1 MKTLTVLM
9 ALWLSPARAGDLPSP
24 APAAED
30 ARSAPGTYGYG
41 MEQRLAGDHAG
52 AKATFMNLLLREPAS
67 SGALEGLSL
76 ACIALGQYE
85 EALVYLRQWEA
96 ASPGSPYILKLKLR
110 AQTSAGEEEGALLTC
125 RALAAIDPRDC
136 VMRARAESLAGR
148 AGAGV
153 FPEAR
158 TSRTLSI
165 EGLETSAPQRILYEG
180 RSASAR
186 FRHALGGGL
195 KLIGGAAI
203 RREAQR
209 NDGRGFTYYDIQEK
223 TYSAGLARGYGSGRG
238 WEAEY
243 GRSFLSDI
251 EGEGVG
257 RREVDRL
264 RLHGYTR
271 LRGTSLRLWLAS
283 APRYLRVSGGSSYFR
298 LLRDESVRAEAEGGS
313 GGLSW
318 LARAGV
324 TDTSEGTTL
333 PAYSLRGGLES
344 GPWYFNSVYAHAQ
357 QEFYSG
363 SADGRLRYVNYD
375 RLGLGL
381 RRQEAERYRA
391 GVSGAGT
398 FYSDANSLGEL
409 DAELAAWL
417 PRNAEF
423 HAAYR
428 FSYRD
433 FGRDAS
439 GYDSTDEKGHW
450 LGAYWRRCRGRNWS
464 AMAGY
469 EHGFLSDR
477 LMSYDA
483 GVYLAEFDWYA
494 GPSGA
499 ISLQARRRTT
509 TGRGNSF
516 SAGLQARISFR

>member
-1 MKTLTVLM
+1 MTIP
-9 ALWLSPARAGDLPSP
+9 ALVFLLLQP
-24 APAAED
+24 PAAGAAEISSAA
-30 ARSAPGTYGYG
+30 ARGGYDYG
-41 MEQRLAGDHAG
+41 MEQRRAGDHAG
-52 AKATFMNLLLREPAS
+52 SRATFMELLASDPSS

-76 ACIALGQYE
+76 ACLALGRYE
-85 EALVYLRQWEA
+85 EALGYLEKWNSQ
-96 ASPGSPYILKLKLR
+96 SPGNPYILRLLLR
-110 AQTSAGEEEGALLTC
+110 ARGAAGDDEGALETC
-125 RALAAIDPRDC
+125 RELAAIDPRDC
-136 VMRARAESLAGR
+136 AARSRAESLGGR
-148 AGAGV
+148 AGDGF
-153 FPEAR
+153 FPGAR

-165 EGLETSAPQRILYEG
+165 EGLETPGPQRILYEG

-186 FRHALGGGL
+186 FRRRLGGGL
-195 KLIGGAAI
+195 ALTGGAEI
-203 RREAQR
+203 REEAQR
-209 NDGRGFTYYDIQEK
+209 NDGRGFTYYDIRERV
-223 TYSAGLARGYGSGRG
+223 YSAGLARRYGGRSG

-257 RREVDRL
+257 TREVDRL

-271 LRGTSLRLWLAS
+271 LRGTSLRLWLDRG
-283 APRYLRVSGGSSYFR
+283 PRYLRVSGGSSYFS
-298 LLRDESVRAEAEGGS
+298 LLRDDSVRAEAEGGS

-318 LARAGV
+318 LARGGV

-333 PAYSLRGGLES
+333 PAYSLRGNLES
-344 GPWYFNSVYAHAQ
+344 GPWYFSSSYAHAQ

-363 SADGRLRYVNYD
+363 SAGGRLRYVNYD

-398 FYSDANSLGEL
+398 FYSDANRLGEL

-417 PRNAEF
+417 PRNTEF
-423 HAAYR
+423 YAAYR

-464 AMAGY
+464 ALAGY
-469 EHGFLSDR
+469 EHGFLSDP
-477 LMSYDA
+477 LMNYDA

-494 GPSGA
+494 GHAGA
-499 ISLQARRRTT
+499 VSLQVRRRTAA
-509 TGRGNSF
+509 GRGSSF
-516 SAGLQARISFR
+516 SAGLQGRITFR